1 MKKAFDKNAEIHA
14 KWVEIDSK
22 KNNHESFDKQI
33 YTQKKEVMIDVI
45 TYLKTWIND
54 LIVTNPADNAKVNS
68 FKDLVYPIKGID
80 NQWMK
85 EVDQA
90 SA

>member
-1 MKKAFDKNAEIHA
+1 MIE
-14 KWVEIDSK
+14 VID
-22 KNNHESFDKQI
+22 HLI
-33 YTQKKEVMIDVI
+33 
-45 TYLKTWIND
+45 TWINACN
-54 LIVTNPADNAKVNS
+54 VANAADNAKVNS

-80 NQWMK
+80 NQWIK